1 MQLSPTTWFEE
12 PVRKDLII
20 IYGNTDLLGVT
31 IFPDAVQAVVS
42 TRKKL
47 LLLKSLLTSMCQTL
61 IQKSA

>member
-31 IFPDAVQAVVS
+31 IFPDVVQAVVS
-42 TRKKL
+42 TRKRE
-47 LLLKSLLTSMCQTL
+47 TS
-61 IQKSA
+61 AP

>member
-42 TRKKL
+42 TRKRE
-47 LLLKSLLTSMCQTL
+47 TS
-61 IQKSA
+61 AP